1 MDIAMKRLLRAL
13 GGEAVWPPPVWL
25 MRQAG
30 RYLPEYRAVR
40 AEVKDFVALCT
51 TPALAAEVT
60 LQPIRR
66 YGFDAAILFSD
77 ILMLPW
83 ALGHGLEF
91 KEGEGPVLPR
101 LRDEAGVAAL
111 DPSRVAHRV
120 APIMET
126 VRLVR
131 AGLVSEGFDETAL
144 IGFAGAP
151 FTVACYMVEGG
162 GSKDFAA
169 VRGMAYAQPALFQRL
184 MDVLTEASI
193 EYLSAQVVAGAEALM
208 LFDSWAGVLSPSLFR
223 AHCVAPAKRIVAALK
238 ARHPRVPVVGFPR
251 LAGVMTRDYVA
262 TGVDGV
268 GVDTGSD
275 IDVVASMLPSYV
287 AVQGN
292 LDPLAVVAG
301 GSAMAAEVAPILQA
315 MRGRPFIFNLGH
327 GIVPQTPPDH
337 VAALLELVRGA

>member
-1 MDIAMKRLLRAL
+1 MKRLLRSL
-13 GGEAVWPPPVWL
+13 DGEAVWPPPVWL

-40 AEVKDFVALCT
+40 AKVPDFVALCLN
-51 TPALAAEVT
+51 PELATEVT

-91 KEGEGPVLPR
+91 KEGEGPCLPV

-111 DPSRVAHRV
+111 DPSRMGERV
-120 APIMET
+120 KPIMET
-126 VRLVR
+126 VQRIR
-131 AGLVSEGFDETAL
+131 AGLTAEGFGDTTL

-169 VRGMAYAQPALFQRL
+169 VRGMAYSQPKVFQRL
-184 MDVLTEASI
+184 MDTLTDATI
-193 EYLSAQVVAGAEALM
+193 EYLSAQVTAGAETLM
-208 LFDSWAGVLSPSLFR
+208 LFDSWAGVLSANLFR
-223 AHCVAPAKRIVAALK
+223 QHVIAPAAKITKALQ
-238 ARHPRVPVVGFPR
+238 ARHPGIKLIGFPR
-251 LAGVMTRDYVA
+251 LGGVMVGEYANA
-262 TGVDGV
+262 TGVNGV

-275 IDVVASMLPSYV
+275 IAATAGMIPAHT

-301 GSAMAAEVAPILQA
+301 GDAMRVEAEGILDA
-315 MRGRPFIFNLGH
+315 VRGRPFIFNLGH
-327 GIVPQTPPDH
+327 GIVPQTPPEH
-337 VAALLELVRGA
+337 VAALLEIVRAG

>member
-1 MDIAMKRLLRAL
+1 MKRLLRTL
-13 GGEAVWPPPVWL
+13 SGEAVWPPPVWL

-40 AEVKDFVALCT
+40 AGVKDFVALCT

-91 KEGEGPVLPR
+91 REGEGPVLPK
-101 LRDEAGVAAL
+101 LRDEAAVAAL
-111 DPSRVAHRV
+111 DPTRVADRV

-131 AGLVSEGFDETAL
+131 SGLVAEGFGDTTL

-151 FTVACYMVEGG
+151 FTVACYMIEGG
-162 GSKDFAA
+162 GSKDFSH

-193 EYLSAQVVAGAEALM
+193 AYLSAQVVAGAEVLM

-223 AHCVAPAKRIVAALK
+223 AHCIAPAARIV
-238 ARHPRVPVVGFPR
+238 RR
-251 LAGVMTRDYVA
+251 
-262 TGVDGV
+262 
-268 GVDTGSD
+268 
-275 IDVVASMLPSYV
+275 
-287 AVQGN
+287 
-292 LDPLAVVAG
+292 
-301 GSAMAAEVAPILQA
+301 
-315 MRGRPFIFNLGH
+315 
-327 GIVPQTPPDH
+327 
-337 VAALLELVRGA
+337 

>member
-1 MDIAMKRLLRAL
+1 MDLQMKRLLRTL
-13 GGEAVWPPPVWL
+13 SGEAVWPPPAWL

-40 AEVKDFVALCT
+40 AGVKDFVALCT

-111 DPSRVAHRV
+111 DPARVADRV

-131 AGLVSEGFDETAL
+131 AGLVSEGFADTTL

-184 MDVLTEASI
+184 IDVLTEASI
-193 EYLSAQVVAGAEALM
+193 EYLSAQVVAGAEVLM

-223 AHCVAPAKRIVAALK
+223 AHCIAPAARIVSELRK
-238 ARHPRVPVVGFPR
+238 RHPGVPIIGFPR
-251 LAGVMTRDYVA
+251 LAGVMTREYAA
-262 TGVDGV
+262 TGVDGIA
-268 GVDTGSD
+268 VDTGSD
-275 IDVVASMLPSYV
+275 IAAVAAMLPAHM

-292 LDPLAVVAG
+292 LDPLALVAG
-301 GSAMAAEVAPILQA
+301 GTAMAAETTAILNA

-327 GIVPQTPPDH
+327 GIVPQTPPEH
-337 VAALLELVRGA
+337 VAALLELVRAG

>member
-1 MDIAMKRLLRAL
+1 MNVAMKRLLRSL
-13 GGEAVWPPPVWL
+13 SGEAVWPPPVWL

-40 AEVKDFVALCT
+40 AGVKDFVALCT
-51 TPALAAEVT
+51 TPELAAEVT

-101 LRDEAGVAAL
+101 LRDAAGVAAL
-111 DPSRVAHRV
+111 DPARVAGRV

-131 AGLVSEGFDETAL
+131 AGLVAEGFSDVTL

-162 GSKDFAA
+162 GSKDFAV
-169 VRGMAYAQPALFQRL
+169 VREMAYTQPALFRRL

-223 AHCVAPAKRIVAALK
+223 AHCVTPARRIVAALK
-238 ARHPRVPVVGFPR
+238 ARHPGVPVIGFPR
-251 LAGVMTRDYVA
+251 LAGVMTREYAA

-275 IDVVASMLPSYV
+275 IGVVASMLPAHV

-301 GSAMAAEVAPILQA
+301 GAVMAGEAMSILEA

-327 GIVPQTPPDH
+327 GIVPQTPPEH
-337 VAALLELVRGA
+337 VAKLLELVRGA

>member
-1 MDIAMKRLLRAL
+1 MKRLLRTL

-40 AEVKDFVALCT
+40 AGVKDFVALCT
-51 TPALAAEVT
+51 TPELAAEVT

-91 KEGEGPVLPR
+91 KEGEGPVLPK
-101 LRDEAGVAAL
+101 LRDAAGVAAL
-111 DPSRVAHRV
+111 DPARVADRV

-131 AGLVSEGFDETAL
+131 AGLTTEGFGDTTL

-162 GSKDFAA
+162 GSKDFAH
-169 VRGMAYAQPALFQRL
+169 VRGMAYAQSGLFQRL
-184 MDVLTEASI
+184 MDVLTDASI

-208 LFDSWAGVLSPSLFR
+208 LFELVGGGALAVAVPGPLRRAGGTHCRR
-223 AHCVAPAKRIVAALK
+223 AGAETSERASHWISASGWGDDARLCRDRGRCHWRGHRERYWHAGGDAAG
-238 ARHPRVPVVGFPR
+238 ADGGPGQPRPDGLGR
-251 LAGVMTRDYVA
+251 GR
-262 TGVDGV
+262 GGDGV
-268 GVDTGSD
+268 
-275 IDVVASMLPSYV
+275 
-287 AVQGN
+287 
-292 LDPLAVVAG
+292 
-301 GSAMAAEVAPILQA
+301 
-315 MRGRPFIFNLGH
+315 
-327 GIVPQTPPDH
+327 
-337 VAALLELVRGA
+337 